1 MGEIV
6 KKKEENSFI
15 VKRRKRKALKRNII
29 IFMFLIVI
37 LITLSLKLK
46 VFDIE
51 TIIVEGNNII
61 SSEEIISTSTLEK
74 GNNIFY
80 INTKKIIKKIHDNPY
95 IKNVKISRRLPN
107 TIILNVE
114 ERSAFFY
121 GESNNKYFIID
132 RDSKL
137 LQIKDEIT
145 NMNLIYIDGLD
156 YTNAKVGEK
165 MLPKEDRKNKVISDF
180 SFLIENNTSGIDI
193 TSLDMKDILSIKAYH
208 NNMCIIIGTSDDIE
222 GKLNKAINIISSKP
236 QLSQSKGYINVSFKG
251 NPVIFVE
258 E

>member
-1 MGEIV
+1 MGEIA

-29 IFMFLIVI
+29 IFIFLIVI

-46 VFDIE
+46 IFDVE

-121 GESNNKYFIID
+121 GESNNK
-132 RDSKL
+132 K
-137 LQIKDEIT
+137 
-145 NMNLIYIDGLD
+145 
-156 YTNAKVGEK
+156 
-165 MLPKEDRKNKVISDF
+165 
-180 SFLIENNTSGIDI
+180 
-193 TSLDMKDILSIKAYH
+193 
-208 NNMCIIIGTSDDIE
+208 
-222 GKLNKAINIISSKP
+222 
-236 QLSQSKGYINVSFKG
+236 
-251 NPVIFVE
+251 
-258 E
+258 